1 MSSLLRKGA
10 GCHGKSHKANKHFF
24 ECIFIIPICFDKN
37 QQTKLC
43 VFQSEYREYLVFFR
57 QILHRHHQ
65 TYTIFDTLP
74 LYLYIKSLSITD
86 RLFYQISVFQNP
98 KILRRH
104 SHYNNYK
111 TYQTPFYYLAEPL
124 RHLAAPMFN

>member
-1 MSSLLRKGA
+1 MA
-10 GCHGKSHKANKHFF
+10 KAIKPINTFLNVF
-24 ECIFIIPICFDKN
+24 FIIPICFDKN

-86 RLFYQISVFQNP
+86 RLFYQIFVFQNP

-111 TYQTPFYYLAEPL
+111 TYQTPFYYLTEPL
-124 RHLAAPMFN
+124 RHLATPMFN